1 LKRAFVV
8 LCFGFGALSLASSS
22 LLTGCGGDEHPPID
36 EGEGLGNTSRPPDQ
50 PSFGHTTSEGDADTP
65 EPSEAGADDQQP
77 SAGNDGGPTVSP
89 SSGEGGGGGPA
100 VPTELSVEV
109 LTPTDEDEPAEVFD
123 DTLRAS
129 CRIVGAAP
137 DAGTTQA
144 VELDPASVMFELL
157 TRDGEVLDALAG
169 ARSKEDPDVFEAT
182 FATQNLASGRL
193 RVLCRASDASVI
205 PKYVS
210 AEVMTFIDHGPLVT
224 VISPQPNSPESV
236 LGAVAFEYQIAPDE
250 LLKNDDDAALDDLT
264 LSLFGKEF
272 ELTERDDEPGTYRT
286 TIDFNDPDLFKEPPT
301 GAVQVAV
308 EATNVRGITHTEN
321 YEFVLDGAGPNVTIV
336 SPVVGAIIGGKV
348 TLVISATD
356 DISAIDWNTLVI
368 SLNDVLYPYD
378 EAGPWS
384 IAGDSASFTFE
395 GSEVEGS
402 IVQITVNVLVSD
414 FAGNQS
420 PGASA
425 LYRRDDK
432 PPRISMNPPNFRVR
446 DAGATPDN
454 CSAPFDPL
462 GVRAA
467 QDGDDVE
474 DVGTYRAMVW
484 DETNSAPGV
493 MAIYPSNTNRDS
505 VDLFVRRPDAPLVIN
520 TDQDPECD
528 DIAEEGT
535 RFQQL
540 TALAPGGFGVFED
553 GGESASPALTDLTEP
568 CTAISTPKPGHLCE
582 EEHSDLTIVVAHP
595 VNASEPLIYAVS
607 PTAGLECTGSG
618 WELPAAGLSEYQG
631 WVCMAVRAFDNAG
644 NRGVSAPIAV
654 CLDSSQIDGL
664 PDCYENDD
672 DKPSC
677 TDGCTL
683 PDEIEPAILRQ

>member
-1 LKRAFVV
+1 M
-8 LCFGFGALSLASSS
+8 
-22 LLTGCGGDEHPPID
+22 LTGCGGDEHPPID
-36 EGEGLGNTSRPPDQ
+36 EGEDDGNTSKPPEK
-50 PSFGHTTSEGDADTP
+50 PSFGHTSQGDAGTA
-65 EPSEAGADDQQP
+65 EPSEAGADEQHP
-77 SAGNDGGPTVSP
+77 TAGLDGSTSVSP
-89 SSGEGGGGGPA
+89 SSGDDGGGGPA

-109 LTPTDEDEPAEVFD
+109 LTPTDEDDPIEVFD

-129 CRIVGAAP
+129 CRIVGAPP
-137 DAGTTQA
+137 DAGTSQA

-169 ARSKEDPDVFEAT
+169 ARSKEDPDIFEAT

-193 RVLCRASDASVI
+193 RVLCRASDASVM
-205 PKYVS
+205 PKDVS

-224 VISPQPNSPESV
+224 VISPEPNSPESV

-250 LLKNDDDAALDDLT
+250 LIKNDDDAALDSLT

-272 ELTERDDEPGTYRT
+272 ELTERDDEPGTFRT
-286 TIDFNDPDLFKEPPT
+286 TIDFKDPDLFKEPPT

-321 YEFVLDGAGPNVTIV
+321 YEFVLDGAGPTVNIV
-336 SPVVGAIIGGKV
+336 SPIEGAIIGGKV
-348 TLVISATD
+348 TLVVTATD

-368 SLNDVLYPYD
+368 SLNNELYPYD

-384 IAGDSASFTFE
+384 INADSASFTFE

-425 LYRRDDK
+425 LYRRDDQ

-446 DAGATPDN
+446 DAGANPDT
-454 CSAPFDPL
+454 CSIPFDPL
-462 GVRAA
+462 GWRAA

-474 DVGTYRAMVW
+474 DLAIYRALVW
-484 DETNSAPGV
+484 DETNSAPGGG
-493 MAIYPSNTNRDS
+493 ALYPSNTDRES
-505 VDLFVRRPDAPLVIN
+505 VHLFVRRPDAPLVIN
-520 TDQDPECD
+520 TDEDPECD

-540 TALAPGGFGVFED
+540 TALAPGGLGVFEE
-553 GGESASPALTDLTEP
+553 GGESASPAITDLAEP
-568 CTAISTPKPGHLCE
+568 CNAVAAPVPGRLCE

-595 VNASEPLIYAVS
+595 INASEPMVYAVS

-618 WELPAAGLSEYQG
+618 WELPGAGFMGYQG
-631 WVCMAVRAFDNAG
+631 WVCMAVRGFDNVG

-654 CLDSSQIDGL
+654 CLDSSQVDGL
-664 PDCYENDD
+664 PDCYGNDD

-683 PDEIEPAILRQ
+683 PAEIEPAILRQ

>member
-1 LKRAFVV
+1 MKRAFVV

-36 EGEGLGNTSRPPDQ
+36 EGEDDGNTSRPPDQ

-77 SAGNDGGPTVSP
+77 SVGSDGGPPVSP
-89 SSGEGGGGGPA
+89 SGDGGGDGPA

-109 LTPTDEDEPAEVFD
+109 LTPTDEDEPVEVFD

-193 RVLCRASDASVI
+193 RVLCRASDASVM
-205 PKYVS
+205 PKDVS

-224 VISPQPNSPESV
+224 VISPVPNSPESV

-250 LLKNDDDAALDDLT
+250 LLKNDDDAALEDIT

-286 TIDFNDPDLFKEPPT
+286 TVDFKDTDLFKEPPT
-301 GAVQVAV
+301 GAVQVSV

-321 YEFVLDGAGPNVTIV
+321 YEFVLDGEGPAVNIV
-336 SPVVGAIIGGKV
+336 NPIKGAIIGGKV
-348 TLVISATD
+348 TLTISATD

-368 SLNDVLYPYD
+368 SLNDELYPYD
-378 EAGPWS
+378 ESGPWS
-384 IAGDSASFTFE
+384 IAADSASFTFE
-395 GSEVEGS
+395 SKEIEGS

-425 LYRRDDK
+425 IYLRDDK

-446 DAGATPDN
+446 DAVADN
-454 CSAPFDPL
+454 CSVPFDPL
-462 GVRAA
+462 GERAP
-467 QDGDDVE
+467 QDGDDVQ
-474 DVGTYRAMVW
+474 DVATYRAMVW
-484 DETNSAPGV
+484 DETNSTPGV
-493 MAIYPSNTNRDS
+493 NAIYPSNTNRDS
-505 VDLFVRRPDAPLVIN
+505 VDLFVRRPDEPLVIN
-520 TDQDPECD
+520 TDEDPECD

-535 RFQQL
+535 RFAQL
-540 TALAPGGFGVFED
+540 TALAPGGYGVFED
-553 GGESASPALTDLTEP
+553 GGELEPPALTGLEEACAAVSAP
-568 CTAISTPKPGHLCE
+568 VPPQLCE

-595 VNASEPLIYAVS
+595 VSASEPLIYAVD
-607 PTAGLECTGSG
+607 PTNGLECTGRG
-618 WELPAAGLSEYQG
+618 WELPAANLSKYQG
-631 WVCMAVRAFDNAG
+631 WVCMAVRGFDNVG

-654 CLDSSQIDGL
+654 CLDNSQVDGL
-664 PDCYENDD
+664 PDCYGNDD